1 MTTSLAQQ
9 LQKLAAP
16 QTSVPLADA
25 RSRASILFSPKDAA
39 TKDRRAIYEIGL
51 SGLLELTA
59 FNPTFKEFQLTLFDE
74 ATLTLERAVEQA
86 EVNQLLDAAI
96 AKFLR
101 LLSPYFLLRP
111 AHMCFEW
118 LLRRFQ
124 VHEYNREEVMAL
136 IMPYH
141 ETTTFVQVL
150 QTMRLRQS
158 DENWFWLR
166 PLQRP
171 GVPLAKTT
179 IVNRAASVPA
189 FLGFICRSTRKAVKE
204 LGPRA
209 HQLQAQVNFYCT
221 VVVGA
226 LQTAKP
232 VQEWHIATILESL
245 LKGLVSDTV
254 DYVAASYVI
263 VAQLVSRTKL
273 KRKVCDA
280 LLERVANCTF
290 ERLHTTALLLL
301 IWIHDKQQA
310 ARPQFTAKTM
320 LNLVCQKWLITSL
333 ASLAKE
339 NIAVSAICIPLMRG
353 AVAAIREGDASA
365 SSHQEF
371 LDNLISEVPFSKLSA
386 LQLINCFLDTFVD
399 VKAENEVTPMDT
411 SNNGDADNTI
421 VIDSDDEMEPVKTDF
436 QAWYTEFLEKLE
448 RRYPEAFDMSVK
460 ASLKAKSKTS
470 NRQKALKLALGF
482 RLNTSDEKAK
492 RAYEKLYHYN
502 ADIRLGA
509 VQHLLQN
516 LKVPKRRERSY
527 HLLQE
532 CLPDRIKDDS
542 PTVVSA
548 LLALPTVDFVEM
560 LGAEPFAQT
569 LCELLQRAQQQR
581 QTQWDVV
588 VPQAVQHLT
597 TAAVSDNYDAN
608 LLLLALMPYLF
619 PCDALS
625 AREHAALLIILS
637 SNFVNKLPFLE
648 RLQVN
653 TEHGAFNVWEH
664 RKQFLDIIADVRQ
677 PGKQQLALLES
688 VEQHGGVDY
697 LRGEASKLTH
707 LLLLLTAFAKREL
720 SADESVQM
728 LQHLDVYSRGFQF
741 RVAKEGNDNI
751 HKNFVPLQLY
761 ADFLQ
766 TLAKNTKFS
775 QLAGLPWTE
784 VNDEL
789 RLCLLLLDALCS
801 RVYAENCAPAERREW
816 TRALKDCL
824 NHVLPEP
831 QHKLDFLCN
840 FYVYEE
846 LPQLYSKSSDYAL
859 LRVRG
864 FQLLQAVLRPRPFA
878 VKCSLMHVLRIANA
892 CNSPLQTLRQQA
904 LATLQLLDLKQL
916 ETHVAHLVECLLL
929 RKSELCMDH
938 EQYALILHTILQSSK
953 NTPREKLLLAKLRRT
968 LLELVCDVEQPAICT
983 AALLKAL
990 KHMNNETLLTALLPL
1005 GEAALRAVV
1014 EHDPSS
1020 ETPQLEQLNW
1030 PHSDIYCAVIER
1042 FEGKAGRTVLTE
1054 NPAAWQLLEASF
1066 KRHTTYVQLEQKLQP
1081 LPCVLLNSLTP
1092 ETYDQLQSKHKVA
1105 LLQLIVEAAT
1115 ASDNDSIFLSAHRLL
1130 KHCTIECQPLVSML
1144 STMCSRS
1151 TRTVTPKQPDRRRS
1165 GAPIT
1170 KLDLT
1175 CVSWKQGMTLLELL
1189 EHKKQLVGAE
1199 LLIPQLFELLQ
1210 MCLTLEEHSSAE
1222 YPKQLI
1228 LSSLLHC
1235 CEVSQAAGVQLS
1247 KVLPESCFRIEQVV
1261 QCLRNTQN
1269 PQTQQHALLFL
1280 TRCAALYPQQVLH
1293 KIVEIFTFVGST
1305 VARHDDAFSLHIIRN
1320 VVETIVP
1327 TLLLQ
1332 SGEQRERLVIAV
1344 LKVFADI
1351 CSDVPVHRRLPLYET
1366 LFRVLNPRQ
1375 HLWQFLCILFE
1386 SQMLLEQTPASA
1398 AGSKARK
1405 PLDKTRVEFARE
1417 LTLIFEQPE
1426 VILDT
1431 CVHLLDYL
1439 AKLPLS
1445 KEAQTQAA
1453 SAGAAAS
1460 RNISPEQQLFDL
1472 CTRSFK
1478 QLRHYKYLIMDY
1490 LSSLSSTAE
1499 FQAKLGN
1506 LKRSQLAKLKPLYQ
1520 NFILKTLA
1528 YVSVVNN
1535 ALKLAAG
1542 TPSLEKYWRV
1552 LANHVHDVLD
1562 NAIGL
1567 LSPDNFLHVITELL
1581 QHELIYV
1588 RIKVLELLVTKL
1600 SPPADYFGQCE
1611 AHQFGVLFEPLG
1623 AIIDGVLDGTG
1634 GSNAQQAQL
1643 QQTALQAMQLLA
1655 HRHGRDYVEECRTLL
1670 AKLTRIAK
1678 RRANVPKA
1686 VVGNVVLTLVEIC
1699 GSIKANALAQ
1709 LPKFAPQLTEL
1720 LKEQVQLLVSQRQTP
1735 DYICSALVTAMHKLF
1750 LTLPQFLGPYL
1761 VDIIG
1766 SLIRLSVQLEN
1777 PQLLK
1782 DKRTQALKLRI
1793 VDVWSAVAQGVQAR
1807 ILVPS
1812 CATIYASL
1820 LEAQAYDEL
1829 GVLMHQ
1835 LLLPCIKHNGNAELA
1850 PVQEALSELFLQA
1863 LEFRLQVRGRQ
1874 LPRQQINQIEASV
1887 SETFVAWILKLSET
1901 SFRPMYGRVHKWAM
1915 ERNEL
1920 EPQLT
1925 YFLLT
1930 NRIAAAL
1937 KSLFVLFADDVI
1949 SDAARLLQEHN
1960 TLHQEIAENMD
1971 AEDVAELLS
1980 AILGTLHHVFLHCS
1994 GDFINDHRF
2003 RKLMPPLVDQLE
2015 NSLVIAS
2022 DREQL
2027 QQTLTDCIA
2036 QLAAATNDVLWKQLN
2051 NQVLLKT
2058 RTSTPEVRILA
2069 FNTSVAIARKL
2080 GESFAPLLPETVPF
2094 IAELLEDEHE
2104 PVEKN
2109 TRTAVQEL
2117 ETILGESVQ
2126 KYL

>member
-9 LQKLAAP
+9 LQNLAAP
-16 QTSVPLADA
+16 QTSVTLADA
-25 RSRASILFSPKDAA
+25 RSRASILFNPKEAA

-74 ATLTLERAVEQA
+74 ATLTLERAVEQSD
-86 EVNQLLDAAI
+86 VNKLLDASI

-124 VHEYNREEVMAL
+124 VHEYNRQEVMAL

-141 ETTTFVQVL
+141 ETNTFVQVL

-158 DENWFWLR
+158 DEDWFWLR
-166 PLQRP
+166 RLQRP
-171 GVPLAKTT
+171 GVPLSKTA

-189 FLGFICRSTRKAVKE
+189 FLSFICCSTRKAVKE

-209 HQLQAQVNFYCT
+209 HQLQAQLNFYAT

-232 VQEWHIATILESL
+232 LEDWHIATILESL

-273 KRKVCDA
+273 KTKVCDA

-310 ARPQFTAKTM
+310 AKPQFTPKTM
-320 LNLVCQKWLITSL
+320 LNLVCQKWLITAL

-339 NIAVSAICIPLMRG
+339 NIAIQAICMPLMRG
-353 AVAAIREGDASA
+353 AVAAIREGDAA
-365 SSHQEF
+365 TASHQQF
-371 LDNLISEVPFSKLSA
+371 LDSLLADVPFSKPTA
-386 LQLINCFLDTFVD
+386 QQLINCFLDTFVD
-399 VKAENEVTPMDT
+399 VEAEHESTPMDT
-411 SNNGDADNTI
+411 NSNEDEEDTI
-421 VIDSDDEMEPVKTDF
+421 IIDSDDEMMPAKTNF
-436 QAWYTEFLEKLE
+436 HTWYTEFLEKLE
-448 RRYPEAFDMSVK
+448 RRYPEAFDLSVK
-460 ASLKAKSKTS
+460 AALSAKSNTS

-482 RLNTSDEKAK
+482 RLNTNDEKAK
-492 RAYEKLYHYN
+492 RAYEKLYHYS
-502 ADIRLGA
+502 ADWRLAA
-509 VQHLLQN
+509 VQQLLQN
-516 LKVPKRRERSY
+516 LKVAKRRERSY
-527 HLLQE
+527 RLLQE

-542 PTVVSA
+542 PAVVSA
-548 LLALPTVDFVEM
+548 LLTLPTVDFVEM
-560 LGAEPFAQT
+560 MGAAIFAQT

-581 QTQWDVV
+581 GTQWDAV
-588 VPQAVQHLT
+588 VPQVVQHLT
-597 TAAVSDNYDAN
+597 TAAVSDNYDTN

-619 PCDALS
+619 PCDALN

-637 SNFVNKLPFLE
+637 SNFASKLPFLGQLE
-648 RLQVN
+648 VS
-653 TEHGAFNVWEH
+653 TEHGEFNVWQH
-664 RKQFLDIIADVRQ
+664 RKKFLDVIANVTQ
-677 PGKQQLALLES
+677 AGKQQLALLES
-688 VEQHGGVDY
+688 VEQHGGVAY
-697 LRGEASKLTH
+697 LRGEASQLTH
-707 LLLLLTAFAKREL
+707 LLLLLTAYAKREL
-720 SADESVQM
+720 TTAESLHM
-728 LQHLDVYSRGFQF
+728 LQRVGVYTQGFQF
-741 RVAKEGNDNI
+741 RLTKENASHANGN
-751 HKNFVPLQLY
+751 KNHVPLQLY

-766 TLAKNTKFS
+766 TVAKNTKFS
-775 QLAGLPWTE
+775 ELATLPWTE
-784 VNDEL
+784 LSEEL
-789 RLCLLLLDALCS
+789 RLCLLLLDTLSS
-801 RVYAENCAPAERREW
+801 RVYAEQCAPAERKEW

-824 NHVLPEP
+824 NHMLPEAH
-831 QHKLDFLCN
+831 QKLDFLCN
-840 FYVYEE
+840 FYVYETLPE
-846 LPQLYSKSSDYAL
+846 LYGNAEDYAL

-864 FQLLQAVLRPRPFA
+864 FQLLQALLRTRPA
-878 VKCSLMHVLRIANA
+878 VVSCSLLHVLRIANA

-904 LATLQLLDLKQL
+904 LATLQLLELTQL
-916 ETHVAHLVECLLL
+916 EPHVAHLVECLL
-929 RKSELCMDH
+929 RRQSELCMDH

-953 NTPREKLLLAKLRRT
+953 CTPREKLLLAKLRRT
-968 LLELVCDVEQPAICT
+968 LLELVCDVTQPAICT
-983 AALLKAL
+983 ASLLRAL

-1005 GEAALRAVV
+1005 GEAALRAASR
-1014 EHDPSS
+1014 HDASKDTS
-1020 ETPQLEQLNW
+1020 QLAQLNW
-1030 PHSDIYCAVIER
+1030 PYSDIYCAVIER
-1042 FEGKAGRTVLTE
+1042 FEGAVGLGVLKHQ
-1054 NPAAWQLLEASF
+1054 PAAWQLLEASF
-1066 KRHTTYVQLEQKLQP
+1066 KQHTTYVQLEQKLQP

-1092 ETYDQLQSKHKVA
+1092 ETYEQLQSQHKVK

-1115 ASDNDSIFLSAHRLL
+1115 ASDNDSIFLAAHRLL
-1130 KHCTIECQPLVSML
+1130 KRCSIECQPLIGML
-1144 STMCSRS
+1144 ASMCSKS
-1151 TRTVTPKQPDRRRS
+1151 TRIIPAKQPERRR
-1165 GAPIT
+1165 GQPNT

-1175 CVSWKQGMTLLELL
+1175 CVTWKQGMTLLELL

-1199 LLIPQLFELLQ
+1199 QLIPSLFELLQ
-1210 MCLTLEEHSSAE
+1210 LCLQLEEHSAAE

-1235 CEVSQAAGVQLS
+1235 CDVSQAAGVQLS

-1305 VARHDDAFSLHIIRN
+1305 VARHDDAFSLHIIKN

-1332 SGEQRERLVIAV
+1332 SGAQRDRLVIAV

-1351 CSDVPVHRRLPLYET
+1351 CTDVPVHRRLPLYDT
-1366 LFRVLNPRQ
+1366 LFRVLDPRQ
-1375 HLWQFLCILFE
+1375 HLWQFLCIIFE
-1386 SQMLLEQTPASA
+1386 SQMLLEQTPAQS
-1398 AGSKARK
+1398 GK
-1405 PLDKTRVEFARE
+1405 PTKSLDKSRVEFARE
-1417 LTLIFEQPE
+1417 LTLMFEQPE
-1426 VILDT
+1426 IILDT
-1431 CVHLLDYL
+1431 CIQLLDYL
-1439 AKLPLS
+1439 AKLPIN
-1445 KEAQTQAA
+1445 KETQSQVPAA
-1453 SAGAAAS
+1453 GN
-1460 RNISPEQQLFDL
+1460 NISPEQQLFDVR
-1472 CTRSFK
+1472 TRSFK

-1490 LSSLSSTAE
+1490 LSGLSSAVE
-1499 FQAKLGN
+1499 FQAKLGSP
-1506 LKRSQLAKLKPLYQ
+1506 RTQQLEQLRPLYQ

-1528 YVSVVNN
+1528 YVGVVNN
-1535 ALKLAAG
+1535 ALQLATGSAS
-1542 TPSLEKYWRV
+1542 PSLEKYWRV

-1567 LSPDNFLHVITELL
+1567 LSPEYFLNVITELL

-1600 SPPADYFGQCE
+1600 TPPSDYFAQSQA
-1611 AHQFGVLFEPLG
+1611 AHFGVLFEPLG
-1623 AIIDGVLDGTG
+1623 AIIDGVLDTTG

-1643 QQTALQAMQLLA
+1643 QQTALHAMQLLA

-1670 AKLTRIAK
+1670 AKLTRITK

-1699 GSIKANALAQ
+1699 GSIKAHALAQ

-1720 LKEQVQLLVSQRQTP
+1720 LKEQVQLLLTQRQAP
-1735 DYICSALVTAMHKLF
+1735 DYVCSALVTAMHKLF
-1750 LTLPQFLGPYL
+1750 LTLPLFLGPYL

-1766 SLIRLSVQLEN
+1766 ALIRLSVQLESA
-1777 PQLLK
+1777 QLAL

-1793 VDVWSAVAQGVQAR
+1793 VDVWTAVAQGVEAR

-1812 CATIYASL
+1812 CAKTYESL

-1829 GVLMHQ
+1829 GMLMRQ
-1835 LLLPCIKHNGNAELA
+1835 LLLPCIKHNGNADLQA
-1850 PVQEALSELFLQA
+1850 VQEPLSELFLQA

-1874 LPRQQINQIEASV
+1874 LQRQRLADIEASV
-1887 SETFVAWILKLSET
+1887 IETFVAWILKLSET
-1901 SFRPMYGRVHKWAM
+1901 SFRPMFGRVHKWAM
-1915 ERNEL
+1915 ERKDL

-1930 NRIAAAL
+1930 KRIAEAL
-1937 KSLFVLFADDVI
+1937 KSLFVLFAGDFI
-1949 SDAARLLQEHN
+1949 EDAARLLQEHN
-1960 TLHQEIAENMD
+1960 TLRQEL
-1971 AEDVAELLS
+1971 AEDVDVENVVELLS
-1980 AILGTLHHVFLHCS
+1980 AILSTLHHVFLHCS
-1994 GDFINDHRF
+1994 SDFVNDHRF
-2003 RKLMPPLVDQLE
+2003 RTLMPPLVDQLE
-2015 NSLVIAS
+2015 NSLVLAS

-2027 QQTLTDCIA
+2027 QQTLSDCIA

-2094 IAELLEDEHE
+2094 IAELLEDEHDR
-2104 PVEKN
+2104 VEKN
-2109 TRTAVQEL
+2109 TRSAVQEL
-2117 ETILGESVQ
+2117 ETILGEPVQ